1 MALSI
6 DYMLQNGY
14 TFVGI
19 FTKPKYPSQS
29 KVWMEIV
36 TDGTRTDLVQF
47 TLVTDFEYRKS
58 FQCSHWYIF
67 LYLTSDI
74 TYVMKIRYLTS
85 LKQ

>member
-14 TFVGI
+14 NFIGI

-47 TLVTDFEYRKS
+47 TQL
-58 FQCSHWYIF
+58 QIF
-67 LYLTSDI
+67 LVFLRDI
-74 TYVMKIRYLTS
+74 MVESSPFTFSCTF
-85 LKQ
+85 

>member
-19 FTKPKYPSQS
+19 FTKTKYPSES

-47 TLVTDFEYRKS
+47 TL
-58 FQCSHWYIF
+58 
-67 LYLTSDI
+67 L
-74 TYVMKIRYLTS
+74 
-85 LKQ
+85 LKQSVILQNYWIIHI

>member
-14 TFVGI
+14 SFIGK

-47 TLVTDFEYRKS
+47 THVYVTTKPLAWIS
-58 FQCSHWYIF
+58 N
-67 LYLTSDI
+67 L
-74 TYVMKIRYLTS
+74 
-85 LKQ
+85 

>member
-14 TFVGI
+14 NLVVI
-19 FTKPKYPSQS
+19 FTKHKYPSEL

-47 TLVTDFEYRKS
+47 TQKVSPSSSVDTFIVR
-58 FQCSHWYIF
+58 
-67 LYLTSDI
+67 
-74 TYVMKIRYLTS
+74 
-85 LKQ
+85 

>member
-14 TFVGI
+14 NLVVI
-19 FTKPKYPSQS
+19 FTKLKYPSEL

-47 TLVTDFEYRKS
+47 THLGLFS
-58 FQCSHWYIF
+58 SQ
-67 LYLTSDI
+67 LSD
-74 TYVMKIRYLTS
+74 TE
-85 LKQ
+85 

>member
-14 TFVGI
+14 NLVVI
-19 FTKPKYPSQS
+19 FTKLKYPSEL

-47 TLVTDFEYRKS
+47 TPKQQLFKP
-58 FQCSHWYIF
+58 
-67 LYLTSDI
+67 YLSSI
-74 TYVMKIRYLTS
+74 YAAMRLRRGSGI
-85 LKQ
+85 

>member
-14 TFVGI
+14 NLVVI
-19 FTKPKYPSQS
+19 FTKHKYPSEL

-47 TLVTDFEYRKS
+47 TLCEANCHSAVYSSTTEQD
-58 FQCSHWYIF
+58 
-67 LYLTSDI
+67 
-74 TYVMKIRYLTS
+74 
-85 LKQ
+85 

>member
-19 FTKPKYPSQS
+19 FTKTKYPSES

-47 TLVTDFEYRKS
+47 TQQLAAST
-58 FQCSHWYIF
+58 
-67 LYLTSDI
+67 TSI
-74 TYVMKIRYLTS
+74 
-85 LKQ
+85 

>member
-6 DYMLQNGY
+6 DYMPQNGY

-19 FTKPKYPSQS
+19 FTKTKYPSES

-47 TLVTDFEYRKS
+47 TRICGGTVSDYVLNFEEN
-58 FQCSHWYIF
+58 
-67 LYLTSDI
+67 
-74 TYVMKIRYLTS
+74 
-85 LKQ
+85 

>member
-14 TFVGI
+14 NLVVI
-19 FTKPKYPSQS
+19 FTKHKYPSEL

-47 TLVTDFEYRKS
+47 TQYGL
-58 FQCSHWYIF
+58 QW
-67 LYLTSDI
+67 LTVDDI
-74 TYVMKIRYLTS
+74 MIKI
-85 LKQ
+85 

>member
-14 TFVGI
+14 NLVVI
-19 FTKPKYPSQS
+19 FTKHKYPSEL

-47 TLVTDFEYRKS
+47 THIVYVFKVQSWYFSL
-58 FQCSHWYIF
+58 FQTALRQS
-67 LYLTSDI
+67 
-74 TYVMKIRYLTS
+74 
-85 LKQ
+85 

>member
-14 TFVGI
+14 NLVVI
-19 FTKPKYPSQS
+19 FTKHKYPSEL

-47 TLVTDFEYRKS
+47 TQKALTKGKS
-58 FQCSHWYIF
+58 GNRAPLSYKP
-67 LYLTSDI
+67 LSYE
-74 TYVMKIRYLTS
+74 K
-85 LKQ
+85 

>member
-14 TFVGI
+14 NLVVI
-19 FTKPKYPSQS
+19 FTKHKYPSEL

-47 TLVTDFEYRKS
+47 TQLISGWLE
-58 FQCSHWYIF
+58 H
-67 LYLTSDI
+67 LYKGT
-74 TYVMKIRYLTS
+74 VH
-85 LKQ
+85 

>member
-14 TFVGI
+14 NLVVI
-19 FTKPKYPSQS
+19 FTKHKYPSEL

-47 TLVTDFEYRKS
+47 T
-58 FQCSHWYIF
+58 HI
-67 LYLTSDI
+67 
-74 TYVMKIRYLTS
+74 
-85 LKQ
+85 